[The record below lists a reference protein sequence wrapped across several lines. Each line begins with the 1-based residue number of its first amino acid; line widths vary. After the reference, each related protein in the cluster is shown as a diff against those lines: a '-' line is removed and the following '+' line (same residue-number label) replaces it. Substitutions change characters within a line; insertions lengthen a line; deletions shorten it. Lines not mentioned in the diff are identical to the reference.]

1 MNIDIKGNRLD
12 FFSLE
17 TQDFYVKYGTLFKDF
32 FQNKSVLF
40 DYSAGAFFELENFG
54 HEFNEYLEIL
64 ISKSLIE
71 SNDVSYIRSI
81 QSKIFFGQIY
91 EVMIYEPRILE
102 VLNLVDMTTK
112 RFKLYCSSCKVEKIM
127 LTNGPITLGRSVC
140 LYYID
145 PNGVKKSV
153 EQWFDY
159 YPESELLNGLLRNK
173 SEEIQ
178 REYILSNYIFHTTDY
193 RKCSLDVTIIF

>member
-1 MNIDIKGNRLD
+1 MIIDIKGNRLD

-102 VLNLVDMTTK
+102 VLNLVDMTRK
-112 RFKLYCSSCKVEKIM
+112 DLNCIV
-127 LTNGPITLGRSVC
+127 PV
-140 LYYID
+140 
-145 PNGVKKSV
+145 VKWK
-153 EQWFDY
+153 
-159 YPESELLNGLLRNK
+159 K
-173 SEEIQ
+173 
-178 REYILSNYIFHTTDY
+178 
-193 RKCSLDVTIIF
+193 